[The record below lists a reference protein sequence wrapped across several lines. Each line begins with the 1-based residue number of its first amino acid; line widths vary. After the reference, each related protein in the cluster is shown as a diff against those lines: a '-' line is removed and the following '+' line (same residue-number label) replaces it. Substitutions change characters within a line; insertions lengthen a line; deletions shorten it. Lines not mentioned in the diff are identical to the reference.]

1 MRSLFQTHVVVVPVA
16 AVAGTFVGLNFIE
29 PAILGAL
36 LGLGAGLGGGAFIA
50 AIATGT
56 NLAGGGTSSSPGQTP
71 SIWDDE
77 ERSGDKPPTS
87 NGPSH

>member
-1 MRSLFQTHVVVVPVA
+1 MRSLLQPHVLMVLVA
-16 AVAGTFVGLNFIE
+16 AIIGLVVGSRFIE

-50 AIATGT
+50 AVATGT
-56 NLAGGGTSSSPGQTP
+56 NLASGNRSAGPGAP

-77 ERSGDKPPTS
+77 ETSEPPPS
-87 NGPSH
+87 NGSSH